1 MNLNLLNRK
10 VHYWASFIVALPL
23 LVIILTGVILQLKKH
38 WEWVQ
43 PPEQRGSVRAPQVG
57 LDEMLAAIVATEG
70 SGVRGWD
77 DVNRVDVRPA
87 RGIAK
92 FLLRNER
99 EFQVDLGTAAVL
111 QNAQRRSDWIES
123 LHDGSYF
130 AGDWTRLGLFLP
142 TGLLLLWLWISGM
155 WMWWVP
161 FGAQRRREAR
171 KRAVTGGAG
180 TADTTRAAAVR
191 NSSPGSG

>member
-43 PPEQRGSVRAPQVG
+43 PPEQRGSVRVPQVG
-57 LDEMLAAIVATEG
+57 LDEMLAAIVAIEG

-99 EFQVDLGTAAVL
+99 EYQIDLGTAAVL
-111 QNAQRRSDWIES
+111 QDATRRSDWIES
-123 LHDGSYF
+123 LHDGSFF

-142 TGLLLLWLWISGM
+142 AGLLLLWLWISGM
-155 WMWWVP
+155 WMWWIP
-161 FGAQRRREAR
+161 FGARRRREAR
-171 KRAVTGGAG
+171 RLEAMAG
-180 TADTTRAAAVR
+180 VAEVDTTRPPIVR
-191 NSSPGSG
+191 SSSPDPG